1 MSLLD
6 IREMRKIE
14 GDPHAQIDDDD
25 GKWNELSKT
34 HTKAGGVSSFWPY
47 ILVSNDDGE

>member
-1 MSLLD
+1 
-6 IREMRKIE
+6 MRKIE

-34 HTKAGGVSSFWPY
+34 HSKKPGESLLSSR